1 MSYYIEINGQNIT
14 ALYRDDVLPPP
25 DGAILV
31 SEDVGER
38 LRKCSNFG
46 AYKWQ
51 GGLLVSVALPVN
63 PPLASTS
70 LQFMDRF
77 TEAEQLAIVTA
88 TMSVAAVKLWYD
100 RMIAASEIVYKDPRT
115 LGGLQALV
123 AAGLIT
129 ASRMDKILPEAW
141 R

>member
-1 MSYYIEINGQNIT
+1 MNYYIEISGDVIT
-14 ALYRDDVLPPP
+14 ALYRDDILPPP
-25 DGAILV
+25 SGAILV
-31 SEDVGER
+31 SADVGER
-38 LRKCSNFG
+38 LRKCSNFA

-51 GGLLVSVALPVN
+51 GGTLVTVTLPVN
-63 PPLASTS
+63 PPVASTS
-70 LQFMDRF
+70 LRFMDRF

-88 TMSVAAVKLWYD
+88 TMSVASVKLWYD

-123 AAGLIT
+123 DAGLIT
-129 ASRMDKILPEAW
+129 AARMDEILPEAW